1 MTISSSDNI
10 DTQEVYLRIDELES
24 LETAVNEAK
33 EAVEGAEAAVAEA
46 EQDCENAEN
55 DAEREEADERFEN
68 ANAILEEAQNEL
80 LSAEADFDKEDQ
92 EELKLLRKL
101 REQADRGWMHG
112 VTLIHESNFADY
124 IQELYEDTASSELGA
139 LPSILRDNIDWED
152 VAKDAESD
160 YTIIEWDGSTFYTT

>member
-1 MTISSSDNI
+1 MTISSNDNI
-10 DTQEVYLRIDELES
+10 DTREVYLRIDELES
-24 LETAVNEAK
+24 LETAVQGAK
-33 EAVEGAEAAVAEA
+33 EKVDELKIALKDAEAALEDGEGSEEDVETA
-46 EQDCENAEN
+46 EQAL
-55 DAEREEADERFEN
+55 DETKD
-68 ANAILEEAQNEL
+68 EL
-80 LSAEADFDKEDQ
+80 LSAEVDFDKEDQ